1 MKTAISIPDELFKEV
16 EHFAGE
22 HKCSRSQVFYLA
34 VKEFMKKVESQDL
47 LNALN
52 KAYSEEETVE
62 EKTLRRKSK
71 KYYSKKIL
79 KELF

>member
-1 MKTAISIPDELFKEV
+1 MKTAISIPDEIFKEV
-16 EHFAGE
+16 ERFAEE
-22 HKCSRSQVFYLA
+22 HDCSRSQVFYLA
-34 VKEFMKKVESQDL
+34 VKEFMKKAESQDL

-52 KAYSEEETVE
+52 EAYSEEETVE